1 MNLNFKTRIRIVY
14 FLILLAAVVIGMRL
28 FFIQVVKG
36 DYYKSEAS
44 KQYNAFSYEDF
55 DRGSI
60 YFTEKT
66 GGRIS
71 AAIVK
76 NGYKA
81 EINTRFLADR
91 RSVQKLSEIIPM
103 DKDFFMSKALKRT
116 TRPRF

>member
-14 FLILLAAVVIGMRL
+14 FLILLTAVVIGMRL
-28 FFIQVVKG
+28 FFIQVVRG

-44 KQYNAFSYEDF
+44 KQYNAFSYDDF

-60 YFTEKT
+60 YFTEKS

-81 EINTRFLADR
+81 EINTKFLVNPEEAFK
-91 RSVQKLSEIIPM
+91 KLSEIIPL
-103 DKDFFMSKALKRT
+103 DKDFLCPKR
-116 TRPRF
+116 